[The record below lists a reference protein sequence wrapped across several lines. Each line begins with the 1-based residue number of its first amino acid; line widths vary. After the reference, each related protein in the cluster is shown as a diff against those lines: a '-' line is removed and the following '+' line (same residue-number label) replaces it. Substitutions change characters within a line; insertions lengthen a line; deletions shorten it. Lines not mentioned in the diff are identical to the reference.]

1 MFNLFECLFQSPFR
15 KSPFMIYII
24 VSLLLGL
31 VIFVV
36 VVSSIRQHK
45 EKIRAEK
52 RARVAKQKLIMDEN
66 EHLIVQLANLPCSP
80 NMLVILN
87 KRSLNAAKRIQEI
100 IPTTMG
106 IKKRIDDLTSRI
118 KVAQDK
124 AETQSANF
132 DETFILPDDDKQLIA
147 LLQSIKKIRITL
159 KSEQAKG
166 ELDGKSYNIEEA
178 RYSAIQLKINV
189 ETLTKRG
196 IQAKNKGLNGS
207 ARQFLE
213 KSLMT
218 LSKHPIK
225 TEYVSLKEAEVKE
238 LLSEITDSLKNSNA
252 TDAAKKAE
260 GEVDELDLIFQPKKK
275 W

>member
-1 MFNLFECLFQSPFR
+1 
-15 KSPFMIYII
+15 MIYII